1 MRGKS
6 IVAVFMVITL
16 LASLLS
22 TSVFAETT
30 EVDNGLAISST
41 KLLPRRDVMKIVDM
55 NLQGYLSTDTQTQGK
70 TLTASEDFIPL
81 YDLHNN
87 MFAYMVPLLENGK
100 DIGYMTVGAIEDGYA
115 TYNILIE
122 DNITSNILSE
132 LNETN
137 ASDTGSA
144 QLVFI
149 PPMQYILKREMNQSV
164 QYFDITNI
172 RQIHEVTN
180 TIEKNQSV
188 IQDAY
193 KNIRNEENREHM
205 RNLQQASP
213 SYSTLAAKEDVS
225 LYSERTYGNFVP
237 IEYSNGVYSYG
248 GNQNWWD
255 SGSNQAERGCG
266 PVAAANITNY
276 LAKIKDSR
284 KYGKLYSG
292 NTWSLSDFMK
302 HMNTLYDYINPG
314 MFGEVSVSD
323 FASKVERYAKD
334 KGVTLSRVTDNSSFT
349 LDNTATYIKAGLSI
363 DSPVATLNTKKWSN
377 YDYEWHWMTITKYYR
392 DPNDNRWIAVSTWG
406 KRHSIDYRVHFDA
419 MKYGWWQGGL
429 MYFE

>member
-1 MRGKS
+1 MRSKS

-16 LASLLS
+16 LASVLS
-22 TSVFAETT
+22 TSVFAETA
-30 EVDNGLAISST
+30 EVDNGLAVSST
-41 KLLPRRDVMKIVDM
+41 KLLPHSDVMKIVDM
-55 NLQGYLSTDTQTQGK
+55 NLQGYLSTDIQTQGK

-81 YDLHNN
+81 YDLQNN
-87 MFAYMVPLLENGK
+87 MFAYMVPLLENGE

-115 TYNILIE
+115 TYNIFIE
-122 DNITSNILSE
+122 DNIISNILSE
-132 LNETN
+132 LNATN
-137 ASDTGSA
+137 ASDAGSA

-149 PPMQYILKREMNQSV
+149 PPMQYLIKRELNQTV

-172 RQIHEVTN
+172 RQIHEVT
-180 TIEKNQSV
+180 TIIEKNQSV

-225 LYSERTYGNFVP
+225 LYSERTYGTFVP
-237 IEYSNGVYSYG
+237 VELSNRVYSYG
-248 GNQNWWD
+248 GDQRWWAD
-255 SGSNQAERGCG
+255 TNNERAERGCG

-276 LAKIKDSR
+276 LAKFTNSWR
-284 KYGKLYSG
+284 YGKLYDGYTSY
-292 NTWSLSDFMK
+292 TDFME

-314 MFGEVSVSD
+314 MFGEVSVKD
-323 FASKVERYAKD
+323 FASKVERYAQD
-334 KGVTLSRVTDNSSFT
+334 KGVSLSRVTDNSSFT
-349 LDNTATYIKAGLSI
+349 LDNTANYIKAGLSI

-377 YDYEWHWMTITKYYR
+377 YEYEWHWMTITKYYR

-406 KRHSIDYRVHFDA
+406 GRRSIDYRVHFDA

-429 MYFE
+429 IYFE

>member
-1 MRGKS
+1 MRSKS

-16 LASLLS
+16 LASVLS
-22 TSVFAETT
+22 TSVFAETG
-30 EVDNGLAISST
+30 EVENGLAISSA
-41 KLLPRRDVMKIVDM
+41 KLLPQSDVMKIVDI
-55 NLQGYLSTDTQTQGK
+55 NLQGYLSTDIQTQGK

-122 DNITSNILSE
+122 DNIISNILSE

-149 PPMQYILKREMNQSV
+149 PPMQYLLKREINQSV

-180 TIEKNQSV
+180 IIEKNQSV

-205 RNLQQASP
+205 INLKEASP

-255 SGSNQAERGCG
+255 RGSNQAERGCG

-276 LAKIKDSR
+276 LAKFTNSWR
-284 KYGKLYSG
+284 NGKLYDEFTSY
-292 NTWSLSDFMK
+292 TDFVK

-323 FASKVERYAKD
+323 FASKV
-334 KGVTLSRVTDNSSFT
+334 
-349 LDNTATYIKAGLSI
+349 
-363 DSPVATLNTKKWSN
+363 
-377 YDYEWHWMTITKYYR
+377 
-392 DPNDNRWIAVSTWG
+392 
-406 KRHSIDYRVHFDA
+406 
-419 MKYGWWQGGL
+419 
-429 MYFE
+429 

>member
-1 MRGKS
+1 
-6 IVAVFMVITL
+6 
-16 LASLLS
+16 
-22 TSVFAETT
+22 
-30 EVDNGLAISST
+30 
-41 KLLPRRDVMKIVDM
+41 
-55 NLQGYLSTDTQTQGK
+55 
-70 TLTASEDFIPL
+70 
-81 YDLHNN
+81 
-87 MFAYMVPLLENGK
+87 MVPLLENGE

-115 TYNILIE
+115 TYNIFIK
-122 DNITSNILSE
+122 DNIISNILSE
-132 LNETN
+132 LNATN
-137 ASDTGSA
+137 ASDAGSA

-149 PPMQYILKREMNQSV
+149 PPMQYLIKREMNQNV

-180 TIEKNQSV
+180 IIEKNQSA
-188 IQDAY
+188 IQDTY

-205 RNLQQASP
+205 INLQQASP
-213 SYSTLAAKEDVS
+213 GNSTLAAKEDVS
-225 LYSERTYGNFVP
+225 LYSERTYGTFVP
-237 IEYSNGVYSYG
+237 VELSKGQYSYG

-276 LAKIKDSR
+276 LAKMKDPK

-323 FASKVERYAKD
+323 FASKVERYAQD
-334 KGVTLSRVTDNSSFT
+334 KGVSLSRVTDNSSFT
-349 LDNTATYIKAGLSI
+349 LDNTANYIKAGLSI

-377 YDYEWHWMTITKYYR
+377 DEYEWHWMTITKYYR

-406 KRHSIDYRVHFDA
+406 KRHSINYRVHFDA

-429 MYFE
+429 MYLE